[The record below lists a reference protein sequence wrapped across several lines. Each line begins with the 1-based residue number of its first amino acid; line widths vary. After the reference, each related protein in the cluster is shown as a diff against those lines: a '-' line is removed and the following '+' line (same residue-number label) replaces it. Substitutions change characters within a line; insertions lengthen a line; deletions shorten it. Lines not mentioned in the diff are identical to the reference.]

1 MKLSGVSAFL
11 VYNLLIHSI
20 LDVFVN
26 LEINNNKSYLFS
38 FLNLYA
44 HDSLIIEHSM
54 LDPFVQITKHN
65 LKIQVIWRQI
75 PKMSSIEEKI
85 HQFGQKRDSE
95 GLEDFVNEISLN
107 EASDFTKLCVLKA
120 NPCHCCSC

>member
-44 HDSLIIEHSM
+44 HDSLIIAHSM
-54 LDPFVQITKHN
+54 LGPFVSFKSQNIT
-65 LKIQVIWRQI
+65 
-75 PKMSSIEEKI
+75 
-85 HQFGQKRDSE
+85 
-95 GLEDFVNEISLN
+95 
-107 EASDFTKLCVLKA
+107 
-120 NPCHCCSC
+120 

>member
-26 LEINNNKSYLFS
+26 LEINNNKSYLCS

-44 HDSLIIEHSM
+44 HDSLITEHSM
-54 LDPFVQITKHN
+54 L
-65 LKIQVIWRQI
+65 
-75 PKMSSIEEKI
+75 
-85 HQFGQKRDSE
+85 
-95 GLEDFVNEISLN
+95 
-107 EASDFTKLCVLKA
+107 EA
-120 NPCHCCSC
+120 